1 MSVAGETG
9 GVDDV
14 RGGGAAAGGDGGDG
28 GGDGG
33 VRASHGRDEEW
44 VRRRR
49 EAAGAQADR
58 LARAEAAEVEQA
70 REQVA
75 TFVQRARAAGL
86 PTEELRAVD
95 GAGTR
100 YRTGVTGWVLRRDGR
115 AGVGEDG
122 AFYLLAVLLSG
133 TEKLGARLRGVRL
146 RPSDPPLVWGRGG
159 RDGDSIALQE
169 LLDRRL
175 AGG

>member
-1 MSVAGETG
+1 
-9 GVDDV
+9 VDDV
-14 RGGGAAAGGDGGDG
+14 VDEDGAAPAG
-28 GGDGG
+28 
-33 VRASHGRDEEW
+33 RGRDEDW

-58 LARAEAAEVEQA
+58 LARAEAAETARA

-75 TFVQRARAAGL
+75 GFVARARAAGL

-95 GAGTR
+95 AAGTR
-100 YRTGVTGWVLRRDGR
+100 YRTGVSGWVLRRDGR

-122 AFYLLAVLLSG
+122 AFYLLAVPLSG
-133 TEKLGARLRGVRL
+133 AEKLGARLRGVRL
-146 RPSDPPLVWGRGG
+146 QPSDPPLVWGRGG

-175 AGG
+175 HAGRPR

>member
-14 RGGGAAAGGDGGDG
+14 RGGGAAAGGDG

-115 AGVGEDG
+115 AGIGEDG

>member
-1 MSVAGETG
+1 MGDV
-9 GVDDV
+9 VD
-14 RGGGAAAGGDGGDG
+14 GGGADGGAV

-33 VRASHGRDEEW
+33 VPASHGLDEEW

-49 EAAGAQADR
+49 AAAGAQADR
-58 LARAEAAEVEQA
+58 LARAEAAEVERA

-75 TFVQRARAAGL
+75 DFVERARAAGL

-95 GAGTR
+95 AAGTR

-133 TEKLGARLRGVRL
+133 TEKLGARLCGVRL
-146 RPSDPPLVWGRGG
+146 QPSDPPLVWGRGG

-175 AGG
+175 SGG